1 MPQGSILGPL
11 LFNIFTSDLFLF
23 IGVDIANYADDNTL
37 YVCHLDFNVVT
48 QNLESASDKLL
59 TWFANNKMK
68 ANPDKY
74 HFLLTGKNEL
84 TLDINHA
91 QIKSSKEEKLLGIII
106 DNKLTFQAHVN
117 NLCNK
122 VSQKLNPLTR
132 IANYI
137 NPEQR
142 RIIMKVFI
150 TSQFGYCPL
159 VWMFHSRR
167 INNRINRLHERSLR
181 LTYNDYNSSFKDLL
195 SKSVSIHERNLQVF
209 ATLLYKV
216 INNLSPE
223 IVSEIF
229 YANNQPHYNLRRS
242 FNFQSV
248 NVRTIRYGTESLTY
262 LANKIWSQI
271 PTDIKEAP
279 TLELFR
285 EKIKLWQISDC
296 PCSSA
301 VVRWKLLGGA
311 KCAAGK
317 KNWCLCGGSLDWLKL
332 PLPVLVLSLCSSS
345 FLVFRWTEN

>member
-1 MPQGSILGPL
+1 MTTLSE
-11 LFNIFTSDLFLF
+11 FN
-23 IGVDIANYADDNTL
+23 A
-37 YVCHLDFNVVT
+37 
-48 QNLESASDKLL
+48 
-59 TWFANNKMK
+59 
-68 ANPDKY
+68 
-74 HFLLTGKNEL
+74 
-84 TLDINHA
+84 
-91 QIKSSKEEKLLGIII
+91 
-106 DNKLTFQAHVN
+106 
-117 NLCNK
+117 
-122 VSQKLNPLTR
+122 LTR

-142 RIIMKVFI
+142 RIIMKAFI
-150 TSQFGYCPL
+150 TSQFSYCPL

-181 LTYNDYNSSFKDLL
+181 LTYNDYNSSFKNLL
-195 SKSVSIHERNLQVF
+195 SKDKSVSIHERNLQVF

-229 YANNQPHYNLRRS
+229 FADNQPCYNLRRS

-248 NVRTIRYGTESLTY
+248 NVRTTRYGTESLTY

-296 PCSSA
+296 P
-301 VVRWKLLGGA
+301 RR
-311 KCAAGK
+311 
-317 KNWCLCGGSLDWLKL
+317 LCKTYIQHIG
-332 PLPVLVLSLCSSS
+332 
-345 FLVFRWTEN
+345 FI